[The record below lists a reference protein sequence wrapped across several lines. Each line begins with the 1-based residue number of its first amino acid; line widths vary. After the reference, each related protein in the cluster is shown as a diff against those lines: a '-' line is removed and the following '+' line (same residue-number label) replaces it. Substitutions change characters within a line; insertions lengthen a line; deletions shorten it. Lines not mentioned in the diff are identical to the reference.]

1 MVRCQR
7 NSSSP
12 KPIGDF
18 TSENAPHSKGC
29 ACSRRSTPAK
39 ACRRVSRGLRHRLS
53 PTLGG
58 RRRGSAFTGPAE
70 GHVERRDH
78 ERHRFLRAVA
88 PRRNQPPAAALR
100 HPPGEL
106 RASARNFPDR
116 RRRAELAVI
125 EYGSTIA
132 EGASIA
138 KPARMRE
145 VLAAVRRSGRRT
157 AAMSENEIDVNRRR
171 ILTPATFRRNR

>member
-29 ACSRRSTPAK
+29 ACSRRFTPAK

-58 RRRGSAFTGPAE
+58 RVGAQRSPVRQKAT
-70 GHVERRDH
+70 VERRDH

-88 PRRNQPPAAALR
+88 PRQISRLPRLFAI
-100 HPPGEL
+100 HPENCAPLHATFLTGGAEL
-106 RASARNFPDR
+106 SWRSSSMDPRSRKAPRSRS
-116 RRRAELAVI
+116 RRAC
-125 EYGSTIA
+125 
-132 EGASIA
+132 
-138 KPARMRE
+138 ARYS
-145 VLAAVRRSGRRT
+145 RRCVGRQENSGNVGKR
-157 AAMSENEIDVNRRR
+157 D
-171 ILTPATFRRNR
+171 

>member
-58 RRRGSAFTGPAE
+58 RVGAQRSPVRQKAT
-70 GHVERRDH
+70 VERRDH